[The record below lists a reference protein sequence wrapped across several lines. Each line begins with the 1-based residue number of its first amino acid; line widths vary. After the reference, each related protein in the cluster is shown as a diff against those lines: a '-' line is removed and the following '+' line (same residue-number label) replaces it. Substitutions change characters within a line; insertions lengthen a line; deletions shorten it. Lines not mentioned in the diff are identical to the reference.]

1 MSAFH
6 TNVQMMASVERV
18 DKSVL
23 RREYVPLAI
32 FSVQTILVY
41 QEKPS
46 FRIVRLKDAYQS
58 VTF

>member
-18 DKSVL
+18 NKSVL